1 MQPNGSEFLP
11 SELLEHLWNA
21 SRPPPGNGTDV
32 VTRQLLLDLVDQ
44 LNHTPFPTRNVVSV
58 PAERQFVLPCWIQLI
73 YAFLFGGM
81 VLVAAV
87 GNATVAWIV
96 LAHRRMRTVTNYFL
110 VNLSVADFLTSV
122 FNAVFNLVYMLESH
136 WAFGEHYCVFSNFVA
151 NLTVASSAFTMAAMS
166 IDR

>member
-11 SELLEHLWNA
+11 SELLEQLWNA

-87 GNATVAWIV
+87 GNATV
-96 LAHRRMRTVTNYFL
+96 LARFL
-110 VNLSVADFLTSV
+110 FGCLAEKTTEERCVKLKKKSVR
-122 FNAVFNLVYMLESH
+122 ES
-136 WAFGEHYCVFSNFVA
+136 
-151 NLTVASSAFTMAAMS
+151 
-166 IDR
+166 